1 MGCNNE
7 EYKQV
12 AEEDVSVLKI
22 DEKQLE
28 QFLIQMFK
36 GGIDKY
42 QNPRSKQPTS
52 GITKYLILDILY
64 RFSQRVGVFE
74 NLKLLNGTDYKLTKN
89 RQKYTIS
96 DKND

>member
-28 QFLIQMFK
+28 QFLI
-36 GGIDKY
+36 
-42 QNPRSKQPTS
+42 
-52 GITKYLILDILY
+52 
-64 RFSQRVGVFE
+64 
-74 NLKLLNGTDYKLTKN
+74 
-89 RQKYTIS
+89 
-96 DKND
+96 